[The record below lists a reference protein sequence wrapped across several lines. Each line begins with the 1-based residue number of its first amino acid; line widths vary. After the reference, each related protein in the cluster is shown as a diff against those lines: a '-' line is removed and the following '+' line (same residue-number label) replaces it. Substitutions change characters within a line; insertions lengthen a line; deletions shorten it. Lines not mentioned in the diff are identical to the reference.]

1 MPTLNFQK
9 AVAEFVKKHRLE
21 ASVEAQLID
30 LLSEMGE
37 LAKEAL
43 KGSDYGKAP
52 FTQTPAWEEE
62 LADAFFSLVCL
73 ANSTDVDLEEALG
86 DALAKYEARLSEKG
100 DAGSGDQRTK

>member
-1 MPTLNFQK
+1 MPTPNFQK
-9 AVAEFVKKHRLE
+9 AVAEFVQEHQLE
-21 ASVEAQLID
+21 ASVEARLID

-43 KGSDYGKAP
+43 KGSDYGKTA

-73 ANSTDVDLEEALG
+73 ANSTDVDLEKALEY
-86 DALAKYEARLSEKG
+86 ALAKYETRLSEKG
-100 DAGSGDQRTK
+100 DAGSGE

>member
-1 MPTLNFQK
+1 MQK
-9 AVAEFVKKHRLE
+9 HQLE
-21 ASVEAQLID
+21 TSVEARLID

-73 ANSTDVDLEEALG
+73 ANSTNVDLEKALG
-86 DALAKYEARLSEKG
+86 DALAKYEARLRQKG
-100 DAGSGDQRTK
+100 DAGSGE